1 MRVVILGV
9 TTRLGTR
16 LSETLIAQG
25 MTPVGLIRGAER
37 APRLRQAGVE
47 PVVVGS
53 DSGGAAEKV
62 VGAMTGAGAVVLAAG
77 TGLGPGTPDA
87 PTVMSPAV
95 LLALSAE
102 RAGVRRFVL
111 VSAMLPSE
119 SDRAALG
126 DDLPAYLREKERAEH
141 AVRERDLDWCV
152 LRPGMLD
159 DSPPT
164 RRILLR
170 SGSDPRPDG
179 PIGRPDL
186 AMTVVEALTAPA
198 AVHKVLAVSSGTW
211 DIRAALARPSP

>member
-1 MRVVILGV
+1 MRVVILGA

-16 LSETLIAQG
+16 LSETLLAHG
-25 MTPVGLIRGAER
+25 VTPVGLIRGAEH
-37 APRLRQAGVE
+37 APRLREAGVE
-47 PVVVGS
+47 PLVLGA
-53 DSGGAAEKV
+53 DSGRAAEKV
-62 VGAMTGAGAVVLAAG
+62 VAAMAGAGAVVLAAG
-77 TGLGPGTPDA
+77 TGLGSGTSA
-87 PTVMSPAV
+87 AVSPAA

-152 LRPGMLD
+152 LRPGELD

-164 RRILLR
+164 GRVRLR
-170 SGSDPRPDG
+170 SGPDPRPDG
-179 PIGRPDL
+179 PIGRADM
-186 AMTVVEALTAPA
+186 AMTIVEVVTAPE
-198 AVHKVLAVSSGTW
+198 AVHKVLAVSSGTRG
-211 DIRAALARPSP
+211 IRAALGDTE